1 MSFSGVCL
9 LLLLLLLSCLYHLIL
24 SSNQPVHIHNH
35 PNKNTG
41 TTLIIS
47 SPPHHHLLLESP
59 HKELEPLLHL
69 LWWLHSTKRY
79 HINFIRIHVITRQRP
94 LKERTN
100 HFHCCCCYTSWS
112 SHHFFCVL
120 STHKTLKGSV
130 PLPNFCSV
138 IPSPGLRLL
147 LLLLSIRWYSNLYH
161 TEQWP
166 HCDTMRTTVFGGQ
179 NCGSRNPKPSLRRVQ
194 KIPRKPRKRPTIRL
208 GNDNSNPTTR
218 TT

>member
-1 MSFSGVCL
+1 MITLDKEISHQFYSNSRNHPPTTIKGENEPFQL
-9 LLLLLLLSCLYHLIL
+9 LLLLYFLVFPSLLLRS
-24 SSNQPVHIHNH
+24 
-35 PNKNTG
+35 
-41 TTLIIS
+41 
-47 SPPHHHLLLESP
+47 
-59 HKELEPLLHL
+59 
-69 LWWLHSTKRY
+69 
-79 HINFIRIHVITRQRP
+79 
-94 LKERTN
+94 
-100 HFHCCCCYTSWS
+100 FHTQNI
-112 SHHFFCVL
+112 
-120 STHKTLKGSV
+120 LKGSV
-130 PLPNFCSV
+130 SLPNFCSV